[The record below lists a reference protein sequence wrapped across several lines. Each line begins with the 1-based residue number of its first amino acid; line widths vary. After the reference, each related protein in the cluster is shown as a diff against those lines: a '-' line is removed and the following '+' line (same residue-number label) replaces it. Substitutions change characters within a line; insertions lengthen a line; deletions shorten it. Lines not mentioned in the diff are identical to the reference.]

1 MFDFEKLN
9 YICDNQMTFE
19 ECMQEMDSYKWET
32 GQYINLPETEDLHND
47 NNKHNR
53 FHSNRI

>member
-1 MFDFEKLN
+1 MFDFEKSN

-47 NNKHNR
+47 NNKHHR
-53 FHSNRI
+53 LYPNRI